1 MPDGEAGT
9 PPLSTGA
16 ILHKTARG
24 AGWVIGWRM
33 SRRLLGFINLLVLAR
48 LLVPADFGVVAL
60 AAGLAGSLDAL
71 ATVGVEDAL
80 VREQALNR
88 ALYDTGFTMNVL
100 RGLLTGGVLAALA
113 VPAAWFFR
121 DPRLT
126 DVILVLAA
134 LTMAAGFTNIGTV
147 DFRRDLAFQKEFALL
162 AIPRIAGFLVTL
174 AIALQWRS
182 YWALVAGIATN
193 RLLQLGQSYVMHP
206 YRPRIS
212 LRSWRRIIRFSLWS
226 WAMSVTI
233 SLKDR
238 TDNFLIGHVLGDAAV
253 GTYALALEIGDLPS
267 SELVG
272 PLTRACYSS
281 FAASRASGQGNREV
295 YVRILAVVALF
306 SVPASIGLSA
316 VADVAVRLLLGANW
330 LQAIPLVQAFG
341 LFGSV
346 AVFGMLS
353 YNLLSVYGVFA
364 AQFRVL
370 VLSATVR
377 LTLLLIFI
385 WRLGLMG
392 AILAAGTGVVIEF
405 FGYFSIAL
413 VRFQIAPRDLARTLW
428 RIVLGSAAMSVAL
441 SATGLGWASASGD
454 TALGLLRVLME
465 AVALGVLTYGGVVT
479 GAWLAV
485 GRPEG
490 AEADLLALFRKRIS
504 GAKPA

>member
-1 MPDGEAGT
+1 MPDGEAGA

-33 SRRLLGFINLLVLAR
+33 ARRLLGFINLLVLAR

-80 VREQALNR
+80 VREKALNR

-100 RGLLTGGVLAALA
+100 RGLLTGGALAALA

-134 LTMAAGFTNIGTV
+134 LTIAAAFTNIGTV
-147 DFRRDLAFQKEFALL
+147 DFRRDMAFQKEFALL
-162 AIPRIAGFLVTL
+162 AIPRIVGFLVTL
-174 AIALQWRS
+174 LIALQWHS

-193 RLLQLGQSYVMHP
+193 RLLQLGQSYIMHP
-206 YRPRIS
+206 YRPQIS
-212 LRSWRRIIRFSLWS
+212 LRSWRKIIRFSLWS
-226 WAMSVTI
+226 WAMSVVI

-295 YVRILAVVALF
+295 YLRILGAVALF

-316 VADVAVRLLLGANW
+316 VADVAVRLLLGAKW

-346 AVFGMLS
+346 AVFGLLS

-377 LTLLLIFI
+377 LTLLLIFV

-392 AILAAGTGVVIEF
+392 AVLAAGIGVVVEF
-405 FGYFSIAL
+405 IGYFSIAV
-413 VRFQIAPRDLARTLW
+413 VRFQIGWGDLARALW
-428 RIVLGSAAMSVAL
+428 RTVLGTAAMSAAL
-441 SATGLGWASASGD
+441 AATGLGWASASGD
-454 TALGLLRVLME
+454 SVPALLRALME
-465 AVALGVLTYGGVVT
+465 AVAVGAFVYGAVVT
-479 GAWLAV
+479 GGWLAA

-490 AEADLLALFRKRIS
+490 AEADVLTLLRKRLRS
-504 GAKPA
+504 AKPA